1 MQYCFSNW
9 VICMASRS
17 VAQAGR
23 SDACMQF
30 CWRKHMKA
38 LTVICQ
44 KERGVAL
51 AEAAMCFTHLFFPQ
65 CLRALHMFVTMPV
78 L

>member
-1 MQYCFSNW
+1 
-9 VICMASRS
+9 
-17 VAQAGR
+17 
-23 SDACMQF
+23 
-30 CWRKHMKA
+30 MKA

-51 AEAAMCFTHLFFPQ
+51 DEAAMCFTHLFFPQ